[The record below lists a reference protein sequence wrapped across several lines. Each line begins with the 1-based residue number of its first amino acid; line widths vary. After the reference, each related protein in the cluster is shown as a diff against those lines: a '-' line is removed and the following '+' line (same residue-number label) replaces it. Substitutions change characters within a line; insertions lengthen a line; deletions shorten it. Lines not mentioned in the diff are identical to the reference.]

1 MIQYLSQ
8 QNPEIFR
15 NKKVLVRLDLNV
27 PITDGSVL
35 TTDASRI
42 HASLPTLR
50 FLQDAG
56 ASITIISHIGRK
68 PGESLEPVVEYMRR
82 LIPATPQTPSSFAAP
97 SNSSGQAH
105 DTPPYKGGD
114 TLRSLATEQSTEE
127 ILPLPRGGGTEHSEV
142 TVGSH
147 EITIL
152 PNLRSNPGEELNDT
166 AFAASL
172 CEDQDYYIN
181 DAFAVSHRAHASVV
195 GVPTLMGHE
204 RCFAGFQLE
213 HEIEFLNKALH
224 PASPSLLIMGGAKF
238 ETKLPVIETLLPL
251 VDHIIIGGALLNNF
265 LKSSGVDIGDSL
277 IDPDAHIDH
286 LVHNPKITI
295 PDNLVW
301 EDNKI
306 LDIDPEYFQHSDIG
320 NIIKNAQTIIW
331 NGPMGYYEGGF
342 TAGTETLTRLL
353 AESTGT
359 KIIGGGDSVALIE
372 QLKLSDKFDFLSTG
386 GGAMLEYLGNNGS
399 LPGIDV
405 LK

>member
-68 PGESLEPVVEYMRR
+68 PEESLEPVVEYIKK
-82 LIPATPQTPSSFAAP
+82 IPSLTLP
-97 SNSSGQAH
+97 
-105 DTPPYKGGD
+105 KGKGIKLK
-114 TLRSLATEQSTEE
+114 TYTTWREV
-127 ILPLPRGGGTEHSEV
+127 LPFGEDLGEDF
-142 TVGSH
+142 
-147 EITIL
+147 ITIL

-166 AFAASL
+166 VFAQSL
-172 CEDQDYYIN
+172 CEGQDYYIN

-195 GVPTLMGHE
+195 GVPSLMGHE

-286 LVHNPKITI
+286 LVHNPKIII

-301 EDNKI
+301 QDNKI
-306 LDIDPEYFQHSDIG
+306 LDIDPYFQRSDIG

-372 QLKLSDKFDFLSTG
+372 QLHLADKFDFLSTG